1 MFVLVVQAV
10 AFPLWVLFFNV
21 PPSGALV
28 LLAGVAVRTA
38 YRDPS
43 SRRFFLATIL
53 IGVLDLI
60 FFALAGMR
68 L

>member
-1 MFVLVVQAV
+1 VI
-10 AFPLWVLFFNV
+10 
-21 PPSGALV
+21 
-28 LLAGVAVRTA
+28 AGFAATGA

-53 IGVLDLI
+53 IAVLDLAL
-60 FFALAGMR
+60 FALAGTG